1 MKAVLTVGVPASG
14 KSTKYKD
21 FNGVIINRDD
31 IRKELF
37 GWPYKFTKKREQD
50 VTERQWNYIKT
61 AAQLKV
67 DIAIT
72 DTNLNK
78 GCREVMVK
86 ELERLGY
93 EVELDIIDCSYELAV
108 KQDLLRND
116 SVGSDVIWRFFKKY
130 QQEFGIQPE
139 VQDQKLEGCY
149 IFDIDGTL
157 AIMKDRGP
165 FEWEKVG
172 NDLLNIDVWRILG
185 MIRQCGFKVFIF
197 TGRDSSCMEQTKEW
211 LDRHGLGGIEFYMR
225 PEGSQ
230 DKDFLVKHEMYKE
243 HIKDKYKVL
252 GVFDD
257 RPQVCRL
264 WNLLGLP
271 LFKVGDQQEF

>member
-1 MKAVLTVGVPASG
+1 MKAIVTVGIPASG
-14 KSTKYKD
+14 KTTRYENFKGK
-21 FNGVIINRDD
+21 VINRDD
-31 IRKELF
+31 IRDYLF

-50 VTERQWNYIKT
+50 VQEHQWDLIKT
-61 AAQLKV
+61 AATDNT
-67 DIAIT
+67 DIVIT

-78 GCREVMVK
+78 GRRDALIL
-86 ELERLGY
+86 ELEKLGY

-108 KQDLLRND
+108 KQDLLRHK
-116 SVGSDVIWRFFKKY
+116 SVGADVIWKFFKKY
-130 QQEFGIQPE
+130 NEQFGIQPE
-139 VQDQKLEGCY
+139 VHDVTLEGCY

-172 NDLLNIDVWRILG
+172 NDLLNIDVCRILG

-197 TGRDSSCMEQTKEW
+197 TGRDASCYEETKKW
-211 LDRHGLGGIEFYMR
+211 LQDHELDGIEFYMR

-230 DKDFLVKHEMYKE
+230 DKDFLVKYEMYKE
-243 HIKDKYKVL
+243 HIKGNYKVL